1 MNDSQFNEPIKRV
14 DPRLLK
20 QLGDKYKI
28 PEPCRN
34 LWLNELRISNLK
46 QDESAKKDAEILGIL

>member
-1 MNDSQFNEPIKRV
+1 MNENEFREPIKRV
-14 DPRLLK
+14 DPKLLK

-28 PEPCRN
+28 PESCRN

-46 QDESAKKDAEILGIL
+46 QDEAAKKDAEILGIL